1 MAAKLIPELRM
12 DSQAEIYPQGDSLR
26 AASLYECLLELYRHR
41 ELLWMWSLREIKIR
55 YKQSL
60 LGAAWAILQPLVLM
74 AAFTAVFSLIA
85 RFPSDGV
92 PYPIFS
98 YVALVPWTFLATSI
112 TFAVPSLVNNLNL
125 VTKIYFPREVLPFAS
140 VIAAFVDFIMAFLVL
155 LGLMAAFSVPFR
167 PTALW
172 TPLILAVQIQLTLGI
187 VLILSAMNV
196 RFRDVRF
203 VVPLG
208 IQLWLYA
215 SPIIYPVSA
224 LPGKLRPWYM
234 LNPMAGLIE
243 SYRSVLIHGRAP
255 DWAHLSISAVLSALL
270 LVFGY
275 LYFKRAELTFADI
288 I

>member
-1 MAAKLIPELRM
+1 MAARLIPDLGPGP
-12 DSQAEIYPQGDSLR
+12 QA
-26 AASLYECLLELYRHR
+26 AAPAPKNSFRRVVLWGNLVELYRHR

-60 LGAAWAILQPLVLM
+60 LGATWAVLQPLVLM
-74 AAFTAVFSLIA
+74 AAFTAIFSLLA

-125 VTKIYFPREVLPFAS
+125 VTKIYFPREILPFAS
-140 VIAAFVDFIMAFLVL
+140 VIAAFVDFIIAFVVL
-155 LGLMAAFSVPFR
+155 LGLMAAFAVPLR
-167 PTALW
+167 PTAFW
-172 TPLILAVQIQLTLGI
+172 APLIFAVQVELTLGI

-215 SPIIYPVSA
+215 SPIIYPVSS
-224 LPGKLRPWYM
+224 LPEKLRGWYM

-243 SYRSVLIHGRAP
+243 SYRTVLIHGRSP
-255 DWAHLSISAVLSALL
+255 DWAQLAISAVLSTLL

-275 LYFKRAELTFADI
+275 LHFKRAEATFADI